1 MNLTDNDYQELVDQI
16 YEGGEMACLDGD
28 ECLEV
33 FYDYEEEGYEE
44 NNFNLGCG
52 NGTGAWVTTAVN
64 LCVNRWSCTD
74 EYGNETDCDFDE
86 CKLQDYLTELRVG

>member
-1 MNLTDNDYQELVDQI
+1 MTLTDSDYQELADQI
-16 YEGGEMACLDGD
+16 YEGGELSCIDGE

-33 FYDYEEEGYEE
+33 YYDYEEESYQENDFNCGY
-44 NNFNLGCG
+44 G

-74 EYGNETDCDFDE
+74 EDGNETDCDFDE
-86 CKLQDYLTELRVG
+86 CKLQDCLTELRVG

>member
-1 MNLTDNDYQELVDQI
+1 MNLTDNNYQELADQI
-16 YEGGEMACLDGD
+16 HEGGELACIDGD

-33 FYDYEEEGYEE
+33 YYDYEEESYQENDFNCGY
-44 NNFNLGCG
+44 G

-64 LCVNRWSCTD
+64 LCVNKWSCTD
-74 EYGNETDCDFDE
+74 EDGNETDCDFDE

>member
-1 MNLTDNDYQELVDQI
+1 MNLTDNDYQELAEQI
-16 YEGGEMACLDGD
+16 YEGGELACIEGD
-28 ECLEV
+28 EYLEV
-33 FYDYEEEGYEE
+33 HYDYDEESYQENDFYCGYS
-44 NNFNLGCG
+44 

-74 EYGNETDCDFDE
+74 EDGKETDCDFDE